1 MTFELRI
8 APPTNRRP
16 SSGARAKIRGS
27 VWKVQRV
34 ETDGA
39 SNFLHCLG
47 LTGIVKGKT
56 STFIDRLEPDLELL
70 DPANLTLV
78 ADPSSNFRNT
88 KLYLE
93 AAFRNAPPTGQ
104 GPLVLGKA
112 AIDDLSFQHKPV
124 EMALAQSRVRLLIA
138 DDVGLGK
145 TLEAGLVASELILR
159 HRADR
164 ILVVSTRAMLNQF
177 QREFWTRFSIPLARL
192 DSAAIKRMRNAI
204 PSNYNVFDQFD
215 RAIVSID
222 TLKKDLQYRV
232 ALENSRWDLIIID
245 EAHNVAARK
254 SASGSKSQRAKLA
267 ELLAAQTDALL
278 LLTATPHDGSAGSFA
293 SLIEML
299 DPTRVPDPDS
309 LSRADIE
316 DLVVRR
322 FRSSPDVMADIRRH
336 VPSRILKARHFPL
349 SSQEDAAYDC
359 VATLKL
365 DLDSEP
371 GAPSKAIDLFR
382 TTLAKALFSSPM
394 ACLETVQ
401 GRLKR
406 MAAGTAKGSDADRTR
421 LETLSS
427 VLESIGPDEFSKYQ
441 NLLAL
446 LKELNWTG
454 RASRD
459 RLVIFSERIA
469 TLEWLKTRLAKDLSL
484 SDDAIGKV
492 DGASVEADEN
502 TQKTLEDFGQEGSK
516 IRILLASDMASEGL
530 NLHFQS
536 HRLIHFDLPWSLLR
550 FQQRNGR
557 IDRYGQD
564 RQPEIYY
571 FIGESTH
578 ERVRDMWVLDKLVA
592 KDEAAQDGIGDPAVF
607 LGRGDIEGEE
617 EVVAEA
623 IADGIGE
630 DAFEQQLNA
639 RVAVD
644 TDVTPSDDW
653 DLLFQEYEGSQV
665 PATSTSL
672 EPPRLYPD
680 TFSFAADMLNGLSQR
695 TLQNLEIDE
704 IERIIRF
711 RLPDDLRANDAFG
724 YSGKNSVDDRYMPA
738 EALGSG
744 ERIELTDNEQAVAAA
759 IGQARAAERAWP
771 SLQYLW
777 DVHPIVQWLGDRA
790 ESLFAHGEAPLCDV
804 QSGLEQ
810 DEIAVLAH
818 GSVVDKLG
826 RPASDLWGVVILRR
840 GQVIH
845 IEKDVAGF
853 LERIGFRAD
862 TPNPARD
869 LKPPSSTILEL
880 AVEAFQTELTKA
892 RSSKQAELDAVADQ
906 IQTRLD
912 GFKDRFDTQLYLRF
926 GDSMN
931 GANVS
936 LPERAKLGRKAALER
951 KTEAMFNKWQEWIAT
966 SCSLADDPNPHVDIK
981 AVFRSY
987 DHGV

>member
-16 SSGARAKIRGS
+16 SSGARAKIRGA
-27 VWKVQRV
+27 VWKVQLV
-34 ETDGA
+34 ESDGA

-78 ADPSSNFRNT
+78 PDPSSNFRNT
-88 KLYLE
+88 KLFLE

-104 GPLVLGKA
+104 SPLVLGQA
-112 AIDDLSFQHKPV
+112 AIDDLGFQHKPV

-299 DPTRVPDPDS
+299 DPTRVPDPDA
-309 LSRADIE
+309 LNRDDIE

-322 FRSSPDVMADIRRH
+322 FRSSPEVMEDIRRH
-336 VPSRILKARHFPL
+336 VPPRILRALHFPL
-349 SSQEDAAYDC
+349 SSKEDAAYEC

-371 GAPSKAIDLFR
+371 GSPSKAIDLFR

-421 LETLSS
+421 LESLRDI
-427 VLESIGPDEFSKYQ
+427 LKMIGPDDFSKYQ
-441 NLLAL
+441 DLLAL
-446 LKELNWTG
+446 LKELNWAG
-454 RASRD
+454 RESRD

-469 TLEWLKTRLAKDLSL
+469 TLDWLKTRLAIDLSL
-484 SDDAIGKV
+484 SEEAIGKV

-502 TQKTLEDFGQEGSK
+502 TQKVLEDFGQEGSK

-571 FIGESTH
+571 FIGESAH

-623 IADGIGE
+623 IAEGIGE
-630 DAFEQQLNA
+630 EAFEAQLTERA
-639 RVAVD
+639 AVQNN
-644 TDVTPSDDW
+644 VSAPDDW
-653 DLLFQEYEGSQV
+653 ELLFQEYEGSEASV
-665 PATSTSL
+665 ISTSPK
-672 EPPRLYPD
+672 PPRLYED
-680 TFSFAADMLNGLSQR
+680 TYSFATDMLNSLSQQ
-695 TLQNLEIDE
+695 TVQDLEINDR
-704 IERIIRF
+704 ERIIRF

-724 YSGKNSVDDRYMPA
+724 YSRSNSVDERYMPS
-738 EALGSG
+738 EVLGPG
-744 ERIELTDNEQAVAAA
+744 ERIELTDNEKAVSAA

-777 DVHPIVQWLGDRA
+777 DVHPVVQWLGDRA

-804 QSGLEQ
+804 RAGLEH

-826 RPASDLWGVVILRR
+826 RPARDLWGVIILRQ
-840 GQVIH
+840 GQVTAID
-845 IEKDVAGF
+845 KDVAGF
-853 LERIGFRAD
+853 LERVGFRGD
-862 TPNPARD
+862 TPNPAREA
-869 LKPPSSTILEL
+869 KPPSSTVLEL
-880 AVEAFQTELTKA
+880 AVEAFQTELAKA
-892 RSSKQAELDAVADQ
+892 RSEKQAELNKVADL
-906 IQTRLD
+906 IQSRLS
-912 GFKDRFDTQLYLRF
+912 GFKDRFDTQLSLRF
-926 GDSMN
+926 GDGVN
-931 GANVS
+931 GQSAS
-936 LPERAKLGRKAALER
+936 LPDRARLGRKAALQR

-966 SCSLADDPNPHVDIK
+966 SCSLAEDPNPHVDIK
-981 AVFRSY
+981 AVFRSS
-987 DHGV
+987 DHGF